1 MSNSNLPPIK
11 GATSSNPLANDGRAD
26 ISSTRE
32 ITQSAMESDRALVKP
47 DA

>member
-11 GATSSNPLANDGRAD
+11 GASTSNPLANDRAD